1 MEYQVPQF
9 IEVED
14 KVFGPF
20 SLKQF
25 IYLAGGVGLVVIL
38 VLYLPLFLGILLSI
52 PVVVFTLALSFYKV
66 NNKSF
71 VDILEAAVNFYTK
84 NRLYL
89 WKRQPKEAPK
99 AAAPVVETREKL
111 RLTEG
116 RLKELAWSLDIKDQS
131 MGGEVVNQT
140 DPYAPTPSMPTPPAT
155 GAVERVSAE
164 RGTPNLMNR

>member
-25 IYLAGGVGLVVIL
+25 IYLAGGIGLVVIL
-38 VLYLPLFLGILLSI
+38 VLSLPLIVAIFLSI

-66 NNKSF
+66 NNKNF
-71 VDILEAAVNFYTK
+71 VDILEAAVNFYTR

-116 RLKELAWSLDIKDQS
+116 RLKELAWSLDIKDQAQ
-131 MGGEVVNQT
+131 GGEALPAQN
-140 DPYAPTPSMPTPPAT
+140 PYASAAIPETIPQQSNA
-155 GAVERVSAE
+155 ERVAAE

>member
-25 IYLAGGVGLVVIL
+25 IYLAGGVGLMVIMF
-38 VLYLPLFLGILLSI
+38 LYLPFFLFVLFGI
-52 PVVVFTLALSFYKV
+52 PVVAFTGALAFYKV

-71 VDILEAAVNFYTK
+71 VEVVEAAFNFYTK
-84 NRLYL
+84 ERLYL
-89 WKRQPKEAPK
+89 WKKEPKQAAPTPVAAPEAP
-99 AAAPVVETREKL
+99 REKL

-116 RLKELAWSLDIKDQS
+116 KLKDLAWSLDIKDRAA
-131 MGGEVVNQT
+131 
-140 DPYAPTPSMPTPPAT
+140 DT
-155 GAVERVSAE
+155 GADEPDL
-164 RGTPNLMNR
+164 TLINR